1 MNEEFPND
9 PYTHQHRQNLFAGEI
24 QRVIRRHVE
33 YPASNSQRKSFR
45 QPLEAPQR
53 FSLFCVLPRGAA
65 PQRLNTYSSIH
76 GPYPA

>member
-33 YPASNSQRKSFR
+33 YPASISWEEAVELLR
-45 QPLEAPQR
+45 QLANQLEWR
-53 FSLFCVLPRGAA
+53 
-65 PQRLNTYSSIH
+65 NTEWPAEPEY
-76 GPYPA
+76 GPDYDPHE

>member
-33 YPASNSQRKSFR
+33 YPASITWVEAVELLR
-45 QPLEAPQR
+45 QI
-53 FSLFCVLPRGAA
+53 AA
-65 PQRLNTYSSIH
+65 QVEYANTEWPPHPDY
-76 GPYPA
+76 GPDYDPHE